1 LGAGGQNNGAVMSNT
16 IYIEECQNFMIEQL
30 FSQLAKHD
38 HKYAGKTIKLYCD
51 QPDKQT
57 KIEQILVDT
66 YGEILFRICL
76 NKIRICLAQQ
86 GSTIIPNRRAEFG
99 MVQRCIPDD
108 DKEVD
113 QKDCGLTY
121 EIYRKLA
128 SDWFPDKDKKT
139 TNPPIGWV
147 KKRWILSYLTKEWL
161 EKYSFIEI
169 LEGIK
174 TNLIKLLAG
183 NTQLYTTKNITLK
196 IPNGYQVDSKINP
209 EPGTIIDELWT
220 YFRLKQK

>member
-169 LEGIK
+169 KIQTDDLKRIIRRYQDEFDKI
-174 TNLIKLLAG
+174 AG
-183 NTQLYTTKNITLK
+183 GEY
-196 IPNGYQVDSKINP
+196 
-209 EPGTIIDELWT
+209 TIIQDKKYYRDNSQWLPSRFKNNPRTW
-220 YFRLKQK
+220 YDN